1 MLACVLFDG
10 RMQCS
15 RQNMNIAATLR
26 GKKACTCNRSIRT
39 VKFLLYSAR
48 LTLLLFFRRNY
59 FSAAQKQT
67 QKRFALGLSS
77 SLFPA
82 SWLLIRSPQSWCPG
96 SIWRALG
103 AWWKSTWVGCR
114 VWRYTH
120 VIGAANQIPQ
130 PYGVCE
136 TSSLTQ
142 GSVCRWPQCSSGSL
156 LASRCSFCRPCA
168 SCLSCASMTPPC
180 KARGGTGAPC
190 HAWSSESSFATA
202 CNIRDGNG
210 PRACVAP
217 RSACTACLTPSQ
229 ELPLRGP
236 CIAPRAGKPLPS
248 APSHCSTTFRLPRL
262 HRGHAHRRDLA
273 LLPRQRLRGALAV
286 HDSTRIR
293 SGLTKFR
300 LR

>member
-210 PRACVAP
+210 PRACAAP

-236 CIAPRAGKPLPS
+236 C
-248 APSHCSTTFRLPRL
+248 HCSKSWEATSFCTKSLLDDIPTTTATSR
-262 HRGHAHRRDLA
+262 ACA
-273 LLPRQRLRGALAV
+273 
-286 HDSTRIR
+286 ST
-293 SGLTKFR
+293 
-300 LR
+300 